1 MKSDA
6 CALPWQCLTAALFAS
21 LHLVSADAASA
32 APVAPTSKAISCATP
47 DMWTGEART
56 SMVVSDGRGD
66 DGSYA
71 PPPVQISYAGAN
83 DAQGWSPVFK
93 SDGASRLRGAA
104 RARVLSYGVLWLV
117 EPAALGVTEAQAI
130 SALLRS
136 GAVIA
141 RREGDGRVYFRARE
155 ADYQGIASR
164 AATLLGVSGKGEV
177 RKARSSTA
185 KSVPAAMS
193 LNTLG
198 VDVAMMRMEGRY
210 SSNPIEFIESMPGGM
225 SVMPFGTSY
234 VVHVPSSLVNSMWDA
249 LDGEGRRV
257 LLVGASSP
265 LLQGMQ
271 AAQAIQYCGGSAL
284 MRRFPT
290 PSVARQDGGHA
301 VLEVESQRMSV
312 TSGDIVLVVQAPPY
326 GRGIE
331 IALMRFGK
339 R

>member
-1 MKSDA
+1 MKSDVR
-6 CALPWQCLTAALFAS
+6 ALPWQRLTAALVVPLYFAS
-21 LHLVSADAASA
+21 ANAVSAAH
-32 APVAPTSKAISCATP
+32 VAPASKAISCATP

-56 SMVVSDGRGD
+56 SMVVSKGRGD
-66 DGSYA
+66 DGSYT
-71 PPPVQISYAGAN
+71 PPPVQISYADAN
-83 DAQGWSPVFK
+83 EAQIWSPVFK

-117 EPAALGVTEAQAI
+117 DPAAIGATEAQAI

-155 ADYQGIASR
+155 ADYQGIAAR
-164 AATLLGVSGKGEV
+164 AATLLGVSGKSEP
-177 RKARSSTA
+177 RKARSSMA
-185 KSVPAAMS
+185 RAVPVAM
-193 LNTLG
+193 NMGALG

-210 SSNPIEFIESMPGGM
+210 SSNPIEFIENMPGGM

-249 LDGEGRRV
+249 LDSEGRRV

-265 LLQGMQ
+265 LLQGSQ
-271 AAQAIQYCGGSAL
+271 ASQAIQYCGGSAL

-290 PSVARQDGGHA
+290 PSVVGQNGAQA
-301 VLEVESQRMSV
+301 VLEIESQRMSV